1 MESLAKAFE
10 SILPS
15 EILFTVGVLRASNT
29 EISLVHL
36 KLNQVLKKEQFTSL
50 ICWYFRCVAALWSEP
65 CDHLHPVWSE
75 HWHPCNFVFNQIQ
88 FSINLWLRV
97 WVTCLHELTRFFG
110 NYSSMWQICLR
121 NDLSRLPK
129 QKKLFLV
136 GFFLQKSWWCCFDDS
151 CFLAKGI
158 LETLGHCLPK
168 LHLMPVWPVN
178 KGKEP
183 PVHYHNPKFHE
194 YNSRLLES
202 IEWPSLPCNMW
213 SYTLEHNH

>member
-110 NYSSMWQICLR
+110 SNQCFISFPLILTMAH
-121 NDLSRLPK
+121 PHK
-129 QKKLFLV
+129 QR
-136 GFFLQKSWWCCFDDS
+136 QCH
-151 CFLAKGI
+151 
-158 LETLGHCLPK
+158 TTR
-168 LHLMPVWPVN
+168 
-178 KGKEP
+178 KEST
-183 PVHYHNPKFHE
+183 N
-194 YNSRLLES
+194 NIS
-202 IEWPSLPCNMW
+202 
-213 SYTLEHNH
+213 